1 MRYLNSAKSLRP
13 LLLAALL
20 SLLAGTTGCRT
31 LASLGLPVGGAQHK
45 ILDPAK
51 EISQA
56 PTRSIQAPTE
66 STKAPLDNFVI
77 EVGDTVLIETTNFD
91 ATVQL
96 PGDQIVKPD
105 GYISLGECGRLMV
118 MNKTIEQIQAEAQ
131 LLVDDHVRQKLE
143 VAFEVKRRQRQ
154 DQRER
159 ERLKNAKLESEA
171 EADDQL
177 DDDLADLDLDA
188 EVDQEQLLALQR
200 SISEA
205 ILTNKISARIV
216 NWDSKRIYVLGEVNS
231 PGSFVYLGSETVLD
245 AILEAGGLAANANQH
260 QIVVSRPSNCND
272 CRTVMQVCYDQLV
285 QLGDTSTNYQLR
297 PGDRVF
303 VPTLTFTEDLKRSL
317 KLNKNDRCPRC
328 AKCPKG
334 CDLPQGCSTSA
345 QALHSTTSSFGES
358 VDLIEVVE
366 TIEMLE
372 APVTPP
378 FTPQK

>member
-1 MRYLNSAKSLRP
+1 M
-13 LLLAALL
+13 LAALL

-31 LASLGLPVGGAQHK
+31 LASLGVPVGGAQHK
-45 ILDPAK
+45 ILDSAK

-56 PTRSIQAPTE
+56 PDRSIQAPTE
-66 STKAPLDNFVI
+66 STKAPLQVFPI
-77 EVGDTVLIETTNFD
+77 EIGDTILIETTNFD

-105 GYISLGECGRLMV
+105 GYVSLGECGRLMV

-131 LLVDDHVRQKLE
+131 LLVDDHVRQELE

-159 ERLKNAKLESEA
+159 ERLKNAKLESDSDE
-171 EADDQL
+171 L
-177 DDDLADLDLDA
+177 DTDLADLDLDA
-188 EVDQEQLLALQR
+188 EIDQEQLLALQR
-200 SISEA
+200 SVSEA
-205 ILTNKISARIV
+205 ILTNKVSARIV

-260 QIVVSRPSNCND
+260 QIIVSRPSNCND

-328 AKCPKG
+328 ANCPKG
-334 CDLPQGCSTSA
+334 CNLPQGCSPSA
-345 QALHSTTSSFGES
+345 QEFQSASSFGEPAGLS
-358 VDLIEVVE
+358 EVVE
-366 TIEMLE
+366 SVEILE
-372 APVTPP
+372 APVASP
-378 FTPQK
+378 FTP

>member
-1 MRYLNSAKSLRP
+1 M
-13 LLLAALL
+13 
-20 SLLAGTTGCRT
+20 LAGTTGCRT
-31 LASLGLPVGGAQHK
+31 LASLGLPIGGAQHE

-56 PTRSIQAPTE
+56 PARSIQAPTE
-66 STKAPLDNFVI
+66 SAKAPLDVFAI
-77 EVGDTVLIETTNFD
+77 EVGDTILIETTNFD

-118 MNKTIEQIQAEAQ
+118 MDKTIDQIQAEAQ
-131 LLVDDHVRQKLE
+131 LLVDDHIRQELE

-159 ERLKNAKLESEA
+159 ERQENAKFESKSANETG
-171 EADDQL
+171 E
-177 DDDLADLDLDA
+177 DLADLDLDA
-188 EVDQEQLLALQR
+188 EVDQEQMLALER
-200 SISEA
+200 SISDA
-205 ILTNKISARIV
+205 TLANKISARIV

-245 AILEAGGLAANANQH
+245 AILEAGGLTANANQH
-260 QIVVSRPSNCND
+260 QIIVARPSNCND

-303 VPTLTFTEDLKRSL
+303 VPTLTFAEDLKRSL
-317 KLNKNDRCPRC
+317 KLNKNDRCPR
-328 AKCPKG
+328 
-334 CDLPQGCSTSA
+334 
-345 QALHSTTSSFGES
+345 
-358 VDLIEVVE
+358 
-366 TIEMLE
+366 
-372 APVTPP
+372 
-378 FTPQK
+378 

>member
-1 MRYLNSAKSLRP
+1 
-13 LLLAALL
+13 
-20 SLLAGTTGCRT
+20 
-31 LASLGLPVGGAQHK
+31 
-45 ILDPAK
+45 
-51 EISQA
+51 
-56 PTRSIQAPTE
+56 
-66 STKAPLDNFVI
+66 
-77 EVGDTVLIETTNFD
+77 
-91 ATVQL
+91 
-96 PGDQIVKPD
+96 
-105 GYISLGECGRLMV
+105 

-131 LLVDDHVRQKLE
+131 LLVDDHVRQELE

-159 ERLKNAKLESEA
+159 ERLKNAKLESDSDE
-171 EADDQL
+171 L
-177 DDDLADLDLDA
+177 DTDLADLDLDA
-188 EVDQEQLLALQR
+188 EIDQEQLLALQR

-205 ILTNKISARIV
+205 ILTNKVSARIV

-260 QIVVSRPSNCND
+260 QIIVSRPSNCND

-328 AKCPKG
+328 ANCPKG
-334 CDLPQGCSTSA
+334 CNLPQGCSPSA
-345 QALHSTTSSFGES
+345 QEFQSASSFGEPAGLS
-358 VDLIEVVE
+358 EVVE
-366 TIEMLE
+366 SVEILE
-372 APVTPP
+372 APVASP
-378 FTPQK
+378 FTP